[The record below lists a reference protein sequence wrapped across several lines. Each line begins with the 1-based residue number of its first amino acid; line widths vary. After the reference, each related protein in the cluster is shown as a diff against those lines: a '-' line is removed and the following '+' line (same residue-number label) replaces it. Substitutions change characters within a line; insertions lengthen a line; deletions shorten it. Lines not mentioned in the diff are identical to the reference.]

1 MLFLRGVAG
10 VLRTRVLV
18 PSSAAA
24 PLDVTI
30 IVPARDEAEVIER
43 SLVSMLEEPVASVLC
58 VDDRSTDGTSEKLQ
72 ALASPRLRVI
82 AGVGPQPGEC
92 GKPAALV
99 HALSIAQ
106 PRTEWL
112 LFLDADVVL
121 ERGAAASLLAAAADT
136 NTDLV
141 SVIPRVEMGSIIER
155 MVMPSVGALVLAAN
169 DGKPFANGQVILIRR
184 AIYESFGGH
193 RAVIGEILEDVRLA
207 SRAADAG
214 AKLLLADG
222 RKLAS
227 THMYNGWRDLVEG
240 WSKNLYLLT
249 GGTKTSAYRWILF
262 TTAMTWLGPLAAI
275 LEGRAGLAA
284 WAAIAVM
291 QGILR
296 ALGGAPAL
304 YAPLAPISALLVDHL
319 LLRSMRLHEQRQ
331 PIAWKGRSY

>member
-18 PSSAAA
+18 PSASGA

-30 IVPARDEAEVIER
+30 IVPARDEVEVIER
-43 SLVSMLEEPVASVLC
+43 SLVSMLEEPVASVVC
-58 VDDRSTDGTSEKLQ
+58 VDDRSTDGTSETLK

-99 HALSIAQ
+99 YALSIAK
-106 PRTEWL
+106 PSTEWL

-121 ERGAAASLLAAAADT
+121 ERGAVASLVEAGASF
-136 NTDLV
+136 DLV
-141 SVIPRVEMGSIIER
+141 SVIPRVELASMIER
-155 MVMPSVGALVLAAN
+155 MVMPSIGALILAAN
-169 DGKPFANGQVILIRR
+169 DKKPFANGQLILIRR
-184 AIYESFGGH
+184 ATYEAFGGH
-193 RAVIGEILEDVRLA
+193 AAVVREILEDVRLA
-207 SRAADAG
+207 SHAAAAG
-214 AKLLLADG
+214 ARLLLADG

-227 THMYNGWRDLVEG
+227 THMYSGWSELVEG

-249 GGTKTSAYRWILF
+249 GGTKAAAYRWIAF
-262 TTAMTWLGPLAAI
+262 TTAMAWLGPIAAI

-291 QGILR
+291 QAVLR

-319 LLRSMRLHEQRQ
+319 VLRSMRLFEQKQ
-331 PIAWKGRSY
+331 PIPWKGRSY